1 MLKAIYIQSKIKLQL
16 AQGYLLIFTFNTA
29 KTLQNMPEIFIR
41 KAVKTDLDTLLTFEQ
56 GIIEAERPF
65 DSTLKFEKISYYDI
79 EKMIQSQ
86 DVVVVVA
93 IIDHNIVGSGY
104 ARIEKAKPYLK
115 HSKYGYLGFMYTL
128 PECRGKGVNAAIIKH
143 LINWC
148 KNENVNEIRLDVYNE
163 NTIAINAYA
172 KAGFKKHLVNMRY
185 DAD

>member
-1 MLKAIYIQSKIKLQL
+1 
-16 AQGYLLIFTFNTA
+16 
-29 KTLQNMPEIFIR
+29 MPEIFIR
-41 KAVKTDLDTLLTFEQ
+41 KALQTDLDTLLTFEQ

-65 DSTLKFEKISYYDI
+65 DSTLKSEKISYYDI
-79 EKMIQSQ
+79 GKMIQSL
-86 DVVVVVA
+86 DTFVVVA
-93 IIDHNIVGSGY
+93 IIDNNIVGSGY

-128 PECRGKGVNAAIIKH
+128 PEFRGKGVNGAIIKH
-143 LINWC
+143 LITWC
-148 KNENVNEIRLDVYNE
+148 MNENSNEIRLDVYSE